1 MVLTLIDS
9 HDVIRVE
16 SLIFHVYGDPG
27 IGKSTLGNMAEKV
40 LTLDFDRSAHRAL
53 GRQRTMRMDSWQD
66 TEEILKH
73 PAFDECQLLVIDTVG
88 RALDM
93 LADFIISDDPKLGS
107 VVTGL
112 NQRGW
117 GALKERFRVFFR
129 QVRGRGKD
137 VLLLSH
143 SKLDKDKDGNKTAA
157 PDIQGGSAGEVFKVA
172 DAMAYYTV
180 LGGRRVLDFNATDAH
195 IGKNPA
201 AWEPSAIPNYSTD
214 PRAFGGLVQKL
225 KDHLNALSDE
235 QALVLQGVTDWQ
247 AKVEE
252 LEAKPKALT
261 DAIPTIDA
269 IDHPAV
275 KAQAKTI
282 LWRRA
287 KALGFEFDKDKRQF
301 VKPKAKEEQPEAAE
315 VA

>member
-1 MVLTLIDS
+1 MALQAIDV

-16 SLIFHVYGDPG
+16 SLIFHIYSDPG
-27 IGKSTLGNMAEKV
+27 VGKTTLGNMAERS
-40 LTLDFDRSAHRAL
+40 LTLDYDKGAHRAI
-53 GRQRTMRMDSWQD
+53 GRQRTMRVESWKD
-66 TEEILKH
+66 TEAVLSH
-73 PAFDECQLLVIDTVG
+73 PWFEESGLLVIDTTG
-88 RALDM
+88 RALDL
-93 LADFIISDDPKLGS
+93 LADDIIADDAKLGT
-107 VVTGL
+107 VVGGL

-129 QVRGRGKD
+129 QVRSRGKD

-143 SKLDKDKDGNKTAA
+143 AKLDKDKDGNKTAM

-172 DAMAYYTV
+172 DAMAYYSIM
-180 LGGRRVLDFNATDAH
+180 GGKRVLDFNATDNH

-201 AWEPSAIPNYSTD
+201 AWEPLVVPHYSSD
-214 PRAFGGLVQKL
+214 PKFFGTLVQRL
-225 KDHLNALSDE
+225 KDHLNALSEE
-235 QALVLQGVTDWQ
+235 QIVVLRGVTDWQ

-261 DAIPTIDA
+261 DVIAQMEKEQ
-269 IDHPAV
+269 HPAV
-275 KAQAKTI
+275 KSQAKTL

-287 KALGFEFDKDKRQF
+287 KALGFEFDKDKREF
-301 VKPKAKEEQPEAAE
+301 VKPKEKKEEETAE